1 MRGRIVY
8 KIARH
13 ANRRAALT
21 QQFLAW
27 VDEAPRSYAD
37 AEAWRR
43 SCPHLSIWEDAISDG
58 LVRFQNGSS
67 MQGSRPRADAA
78 RARAA
83 QTRLTTPRAAPRPS
97 SAPIPCGLTVA
108 GSSGTLEQTRNNN
121 AARPAQGAGFLRV
134 SRGLTMIE
142 QLRQRLQA
150 LQKTAGIA
158 DGACTLPLGIAAIDG
173 ALGGGLARGALHE
186 IAAVSEA
193 HLAAATGFALGLAV
207 FPLPAAGRGWRVPKA
222 RAG

>member
-1 MRGRIVY
+1 MRGRIVH

-67 MQGSRPRADAA
+67 MQGSRSCSRRAGARCSNTADNRHGLPRD
-78 RARAA
+78 RV
-83 QTRLTTPRAAPRPS
+83 RPPS
-97 SAPIPCGLTVA
+97 
-108 GSSGTLEQTRNNN
+108 
-121 AARPAQGAGFLRV
+121 
-134 SRGLTMIE
+134 
-142 QLRQRLQA
+142 
-150 LQKTAGIA
+150 
-158 DGACTLPLGIAAIDG
+158 
-173 ALGGGLARGALHE
+173 
-186 IAAVSEA
+186 
-193 HLAAATGFALGLAV
+193 LAA
-207 FPLPAAGRGWRVPKA
+207 
-222 RAG
+222 